1 MVVID
6 CNVLVAMLHKTQE
19 GIAMQSFLVGEN
31 RIVSVDSIK
40 VELANALSKYAKSG
54 QISIDEAV
62 VMHEKGLGLIDQFVP
77 MDELAREAIAESV
90 RLNHSAY
97 DMFYFVLARRN
108 AATLFTL
115 DKKLQDICLANGVNC
130 IYSIREKI
138 FPTECEDTQ
147 CDRGR

>member
-6 CNVLVAMLHKTQE
+6 CNVLVAILNKTQE
-19 GIAMQSFLVGEN
+19 GSAMQSFLVGEN
-31 RIVSVDSIK
+31 CIASVDFIK

-54 QISIDEAV
+54 QISIDDAIA
-62 VMHEKGLGLIDQFVP
+62 MYEKGLGLIDRFIP
-77 MDELAREAIAESV
+77 MGELAKEAIAESV

-130 IYSIREKI
+130 IYSIRKKI
-138 FPTECEDTQ
+138 FPTECENAQ
-147 CDRGR
+147 CD

>member
-6 CNVLVAMLHKTQE
+6 CNAAVAIALASDE
-19 GIAMQSFLVGEN
+19 GVALQIFLEGEN
-31 RIVSVDSIK
+31 EIIAC
-40 VELANALSKYAKSG
+40 ELFKAEVANALSKYVRGGYITLEQAM
-54 QISIDEAV
+54 EASETALKIV
-62 VMHEKGLGLIDQFVP
+62 DSFHPIESLFK
-77 MDELAREAIAESV
+77 EAIAESV
-90 RLNHSAY
+90 RLNHSVY

-147 CDRGR
+147 CD